1 MNTAPQASIDMQEL
15 ARCVAALRPTLLRLA
30 QLQLRNHAWAEDA
43 VSETV
48 LAVLQGAQR
57 FNGASQLKTWI
68 VGILKHKVLDQL
80 RQHAREPT
88 APTTTDDDED
98 ELEQLLFKRDG
109 HFRELPKEWA
119 DPCAE
124 LQRAQ
129 FFAVLEAC
137 LEYLPN
143 KQGRVFLMR
152 EWLQLDSS
160 AICQELGIAPTN
172 LWVMLHRARLRL
184 RECLQI
190 RWFTPDAR

>member
-1 MNTAPQASIDMQEL
+1 MNTAPQASIDPLEL
-15 ARCVAALRPTLLRLA
+15 GRRIAALRPTLLRLA

-80 RQHAREPT
+80 RQHVREPT
-88 APTTTDDDED
+88 AADANDDGEEDLD
-98 ELEQLLFKRDG
+98 ELLYKRDG
-109 HFRELPKEWA
+109 HFRETPERWA
-119 DPCAE
+119 DPCSE
-124 LQRAQ
+124 LLRDQ

-137 LEYLPN
+137 LEHLPN
-143 KQGRVFLMR
+143 RQGRVFLMR
-152 EWLQLDSS
+152 EWLEIDSH

-172 LWVMLHRARLRL
+172 LWIQLHRARLRL
-184 RECLQI
+184 RECLQSN
-190 RWFTPDAR
+190 WFGAQPR